1 MSKKIIAIGDSIVYG
16 RIDSIKGGWVGR
28 LRDWYVPQKPG
39 ENAVFNLGIGGE
51 TSTKLL
57 ARFQV
62 ECEARN
68 PDIILIGIGVND
80 SRKVGSPNS
89 GYDVPTKLFSE
100 NLGKLFNIS
109 QQLSPVTIFVGMVP
123 VDESGTA
130 PIPVKNYWHLLDA
143 QNVFDEI
150 TRNQCKS
157 HGIPYIDNF
166 TKWKKLG
173 KPLFGLGKPKY
184 LKFLADGL
192 HPNDEGHSLIF
203 ETVRAFL
210 QNKGYL

>member
-1 MSKKIIAIGDSIVYG
+1 M
-16 RIDSIKGGWVGR
+16 
-28 LRDWYVPQKPG
+28 
-39 ENAVFNLGIGGE
+39 FNLGIGGE

-68 PDIILIGIGVND
+68 PDIMLIGIGVND

-123 VDESGTA
+123 V
-130 PIPVKNYWHLLDA
+130 
-143 QNVFDEI
+143 
-150 TRNQCKS
+150 
-157 HGIPYIDNF
+157 IPYIDNF